1 MKEVLEPLAA
11 IPGVRTA
18 VLVTNDGVPIAVQG
32 DVGRTE
38 DDEEPEPESFPSLST
53 RDALSPR
60 EPLEPNADR
69 IDDSDRLNALAGLG
83 ASWLGEISRTVAPL
97 SWGAPQFM
105 VLRAARG
112 TLMLMQAPNS
122 LLLVLLEGGMLA
134 EDLRLPMEAAVA
146 RMQRVL
152 RGVGKRDETQNP
164 PGIAPAS
171 NAPAQ
176 SGEISTTGVP
186 EVSGGM

>member
-1 MKEVLEPLAA
+1 MKEVLEPLAS

-18 VLVTNDGVPIAVQG
+18 VLITNDGVPIAVQG
-32 DVGRTE
+32 DVGRRE
-38 DDEEPEPESFPSLST
+38 GEGEIEREAPQSLST
-53 RDALSPR
+53 REER
-60 EPLEPNADR
+60 RPNAER

-83 ASWLGEISRTVAPL
+83 TSWLGEITRTIAPL
-97 SWGAPQFM
+97 SWGAPQYM

-112 TLMLMQAPNS
+112 TLMVMQAPNS
-122 LLLVLLEGGMLA
+122 ILLVLLEGGMLA

-152 RGVGKRDETQNP
+152 RGVGKRDENQNQ
-164 PGIAPAS
+164 PGHYSASHEPAR
-171 NAPAQ
+171 
-176 SGEISTTGVP
+176 SGEPSTTGVP

>member
-1 MKEVLEPLAA
+1 MKEVLEPLAS

-18 VLVTNDGVPIAVQG
+18 ALVTNDGVPIAVQG
-32 DVGRTE
+32 DVGRRE
-38 DDEEPEPESFPSLST
+38 EDEELDVGYGQSLST
-53 RDALSPR
+53 REERAPSP
-60 EPLEPNADR
+60 DR

-83 ASWLGEISRTVAPL
+83 TSWLGEIARTIAPL
-97 SWGAPQFM
+97 SWGAPEYM

-112 TLMLMQAPNS
+112 TLLIMQAPNS

-152 RGVGKRDETQNP
+152 RGVGKRDENQNL
-164 PGIAPAS
+164 PGSSSAS
-171 NAPAQ
+171 YGSEGSDEP
-176 SGEISTTGVP
+176 STTGIR